1 MRVATY
7 NIRHGEGLDGIVD
20 LNRVGQVISD
30 LEVDL
35 IGLQEVDKG
44 WKRSG
49 NTDQARYLAKLMGMN
64 YVFAP
69 AFNKGTSLYGN
80 AILSRFP
87 ILFWESFP
95 LNSLLEPRVLVR
107 IVIEVEGKRLNFFT
121 THLGLS
127 KRERLRHIDHKVL
140 PVITS
145 SRRVILT
152 GDFNCLPDSLEMQ
165 RLKKVLQDACPPE
178 GQFTYPSHAPSERI
192 DFVMHSGDWDSVQ
205 AQVHSAQT
213 SDHYPLRV
221 VFSRV

>member
-1 MRVATY
+1 
-7 NIRHGEGLDGIVD
+7 
-20 LNRVGQVISD
+20 
-30 LEVDL
+30 
-35 IGLQEVDKG
+35 
-44 WKRSG
+44 
-49 NTDQARYLAKLMGMN
+49 MGMN

-95 LNSLLEPRVLVR
+95 LNSLLEPRVLLR

-145 SRRVILT
+145 SRRVIFMR
-152 GDFNCLPDSLEMQ
+152 FNCLPHPLEMQ
-165 RLKKVLQDACPPE
+165 RLKRCCRMRVLLKVNLLSQSC
-178 GQFTYPSHAPSERI
+178 PSERI

-213 SDHYPLRV
+213 STITHYGWYLAG
-221 VFSRV
+221 FKLKCAGIGL